1 MSRHVINESKRFF
14 WVVGW
19 DQPLQTFFLQQHKR
33 SAKPDA
39 NPIKWWPR
47 TNSRN
52 PEIGPMYELEDLE
65 RVMRRNGI
73 VLEHSVKT
81 QLYLDRDEG
90 R

>member
-1 MSRHVINESKRFF
+1 MSRHVINESKRCF

-33 SAKPDA
+33 SASEDR
-39 NPIKWWPR
+39 NPIKWFPR
-47 TNSRN
+47 TNSPH
-52 PEIGPMYELEDLE
+52 PEIGPMYDLEDLE
-65 RVMRRNGI
+65 RVMRRNGM
-73 VLEHSVKT
+73 VLEPHIKT